1 MGIVYLNGQFIPEES
16 ATISIMDRG
25 FLFSDSVYEVVPVF
39 SGKMLG
45 FTEHMERLD
54 RSLKAI
60 EINPVFPLEKW
71 HEIFTT
77 LLSKNEISSQNCAIY
92 LQVTRG
98 ADSIRN
104 HLLPENIKPTV
115 VAFISALK
123 STPPEKLAEG
133 LSAITHEDLRR
144 RTCFIKGTALLP
156 NILAYTKAQRAGATE
171 AILIR
176 DNHALEGT
184 TSNLF
189 IAKNGIIITPPV
201 TETILAG
208 VTRAL
213 IIRLAKENNL
223 ALEEKPITKEELL
236 SADEIWMTG
245 SGKEVC
251 PITKLDENPVGNGRV
266 GPLCQKIM
274 SLYNQYKSSLLQD
287 TSTHD
292 R

>member
-45 FTEHMERLD
+45 FVEHMERLD
-54 RSLKAI
+54 RSLAAI
-60 EINPVFPLEKW
+60 EISPVFPLEKW
-71 HEIFTT
+71 REIFKT
-77 LLSKNEISSQNCAIY
+77 LLNKNEIARQNCMIY

-98 ADSIRN
+98 ADTVRN
-104 HLLPENIKPTV
+104 HLLSENIKPTV

-123 STPPEKLAEG
+123 SPTPEKLREG
-133 LSAITHEDLRR
+133 FAAITHDDLRR
-144 RTCFIKGTALLP
+144 RSCFIKGTALLP
-156 NILAYTKAQRAGATE
+156 NILAYTKAQRDGAAE

-176 DNHALEGT
+176 DDQALEGT

-189 IAKNGIIITPPV
+189 IVKNGVIVTPPV

-223 ALEEKPITKEELL
+223 KIEEKPISKEALF

-251 PITKLDENPVGNGRV
+251 PITKLDGKPVGSGRV
-266 GPLCQKIM
+266 GPICLTIM
-274 SLYNQYKSSLLQD
+274 EYYNQYKLSLSED
-287 TSTHD
+287 
-292 R
+292 

>member
-1 MGIVYLNGQFIPEES
+1 MAIVYVNGQFLPEES
-16 ATISIMDRG
+16 ATISVMDRG

-45 FTEHMERLD
+45 FVEHMERLD

-60 EINPVFPLEKW
+60 EMPPVFPIEKW
-71 HEIFTT
+71 REIFTA
-77 LLSKNEISSQNCAIY
+77 LLHHNEINTENCAIY

-98 ADSIRN
+98 ADKIRN
-104 HLLPENIKPTV
+104 HALPENIAPTV

-123 STPPEKLAEG
+123 TPTPEKLAEG
-133 LSAITHEDLRR
+133 FSAITQEDLRR

-156 NILAYTKAQRAGATE
+156 NVLAYTKAQRAGATE

-176 DNHALEGT
+176 DNYALEGT

-189 IAKNGIIITPPV
+189 IAKNGIIITPPI

-208 VTRAL
+208 ITRAL
-213 IIRLAKENNL
+213 IIRLARENHL
-223 ALEEKPITKEELL
+223 ELEEKPISKEALF

-251 PITKLDENPVGNGRV
+251 PITKLDGLPVGEGRV

-274 SLYNQYKSSLLQD
+274 RLYNDYKAALPGQNQK
-287 TSTHD
+287 
-292 R
+292 